1 MIYNYRIVCC
11 QSIPAVSGYENLGK
25 IIAAVQ
31 YEITAP
37 NGGKYQEWL
46 NVPTTNLDNFIPYQ
60 QLTEQDVID
69 LVKNTLGDQIK
80 LKELKAYSIGE
91 EFGLP
96 WITAS

>member
-1 MIYNYRIVCC
+1 MIYNYRIICC
-11 QSIPAVSGYENLGK
+11 QSVPAVSGYENLGK

-46 NVPTTNLDNFIPYQ
+46 AVSTMHLDNFIPYN
-60 QLTEQDVID
+60 QLTEQNVID
-69 LVKNTLGDQIK
+69 LVKNTLGDQAAI
-80 LKELKAYSIGE
+80 KELRANANGE

-96 WITAS
+96 WNAQS